1 MEVCTY
7 CFERLGIGRV
17 GEKCQICCGL
27 FDRIEEFVE
36 KVKKD
41 LEKYEFR
48 TFQVGSRLRGSA
60 RAIEELLSLR
70 GIEDDLK
77 KEFNR
82 IFAKKLSDVTSAKQ
96 DQLNPEII
104 VTFDLESF
112 DYEIRVTPVY
122 LYGRYVKRVRN
133 ISQTRW
139 LCRVCGGRG
148 CEVCNFTGKKY
159 ITSVEELISKPAID
173 AFEAE
178 DAVLHGAGRE
188 DVDARMLGN
197 GRPFVLEI
205 VKPRKRYVSLK
216 ELERTINEY
225 CKGKIEVRGLKYA
238 KPQDVRKVKEERHVK
253 VYRVK
258 VVFGKEVEESKLLE
272 ALNKLVGVIRQRTPK
287 RVLHRRADKLR
298 IRKLY
303 GFRLLLHKGKIAV
316 IVFEAEAGLY
326 IKELVSG
333 DDGRTDPSLASLLG
347 DEAIVEKLD
356 VIEVR

>member
-1 MEVCTY
+1 MEVCIH
-7 CFERLGIGRV
+7 CFERLGIGRL
-17 GEKCQICCGL
+17 GEECQICCGL
-27 FDRIEEFVE
+27 FDKIEEFVE
-36 KVKKD
+36 KVKEE

-60 RAIEELLSLR
+60 RAVEEFLSLK

-82 IFAKKLSDVTSAKQ
+82 IFAKKLSNAVSAEQ

-104 VTFDLESF
+104 ITFDLENF
-112 DYEIRVTPVY
+112 EYDIRVVPVY

-139 LCRVCGGRG
+139 LCRVCGGKG
-148 CEVCNFTGKKY
+148 CEICNFTGKKY
-159 ITSVEELISKPAID
+159 VASVEELISRPVID
-173 AFEAE
+173 LFEAE

-205 VKPRKRYVSLK
+205 VRPRRRYVDLK
-216 ELERTINEY
+216 EVERTINEY
-225 CKGKIEVRGLKYA
+225 CRGKVEVRELRYA

-253 VYRVK
+253 VYRAK
-258 VVFGKEVEESKLLE
+258 VVFGKEVDESKLLE
-272 ALNKLVGVIRQRTPK
+272 ALRKLVGVIHQRTPK

-298 IRKLY
+298 VRKLY
-303 GFRLLLHKGKIAV
+303 DSKLLLHRGKVAV
-316 IVFEAEAGLY
+316 IEFEAEAGLY

-347 DEAIVEKLD
+347 VEAKVEKLD